1 MCTDLLSIYAI
12 HPRPSEMD
20 PLTNSDTLPQN
31 VCSEDMAMAGGW
43 LCFSDSVIL
52 DGNLGFRPSPSSALF
67 FAWSRSS
74 QVVSV
79 KVGYFPSVTIRHV
92 QLFFYNKPSMGIG
105 LPDIRLASSSTL
117 PHYITGNQHLRSDDD
132 GRRNVTLS
140 LVDTSD
146 LIANFTIMFNFGD
159 SNRVDWLLL
168 SEVRICQQPITGAY
182 NDNILHI
189 S

>member
-1 MCTDLLSIYAI
+1 MPTGRPSVYAI

-20 PLTNSDTLPQN
+20 PLTNNDTLPPN
-31 VCSEDMAMAGGW
+31 ACFEDATVVGGW
-43 LCFSDSVIL
+43 LCLENSVIL
-52 DGNLGFRPSPSSALF
+52 DGNLGFQPSPSSALF
-67 FAWSRSS
+67 FAWNRSS

-79 KVGYFPSVTIRHV
+79 TVRYFPQVTIRHV

-105 LPDIRLASSSTL
+105 LPDITLASTRTL

-140 LVDTSD
+140 LVDTSERIGD
-146 LIANFTIMFNFGD
+146 FSVNFSFSD

-168 SEVRICQQPITGAY
+168 SEVRICQQPVTGAY
-182 NDNILHI
+182 NDNILRV